1 MPWVDQGAGAG
12 AGCSWE
18 SLGSLGSCCIGRPQA
33 EFQGCSAV
41 AGRGNGIRIWGCPP
55 CPPRRIER
63 IVTPRLA
70 LTTAEF
76 LAYQCEKHVLVIL
89 TDMSSYAEA
98 LREVSACP
106 PGSALVPCVLPMW
119 QGIRMALLGCP
130 GCLGFPGCLGC
141 PGYLGTWD
149 AWDAL
154 RVLGMLEPAPTL
166 MPAPPSRRYRQ
177 PGRRC
182 PAAAASPAT
191 CTPTWPPST
200 SGPGAWRAGTAP
212 SPRSPS

>member
-1 MPWVDQGAGAG
+1 MPPSSSPAITQSQLGDPE
-12 AGCSWE
+12 SWGPWGGTW
-18 SLGSLGSCCIGRPQA
+18 SPLPAAWHAVGKPYA
-33 EFQGCSAV
+33 KFQGCSAV
-41 AGRGNGIRIWGCPP
+41 AGDGIRIWGCPP

-106 PGSALVPCVLPMW
+106 PGSALVPRVLPVW
-119 QGIRMALLGCP
+119 QGIRTALLGCLGCP

-141 PGYLGTWD
+141 LGCLGCPSYLGHLGCLGCSKS
-149 AWDAL
+149 AWDA
-154 RVLGMLEPAPTL
+154 
-166 MPAPPSRRYRQ
+166 
-177 PGRRC
+177 
-182 PAAAASPAT
+182 
-191 CTPTWPPST
+191 
-200 SGPGAWRAGTAP
+200 
-212 SPRSPS
+212 